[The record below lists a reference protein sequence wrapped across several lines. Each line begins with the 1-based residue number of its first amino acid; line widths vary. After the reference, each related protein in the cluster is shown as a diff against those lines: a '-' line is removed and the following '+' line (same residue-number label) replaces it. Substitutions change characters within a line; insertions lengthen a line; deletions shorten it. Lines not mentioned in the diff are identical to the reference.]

1 MHLPHPTRSVLV
13 AAAMIALV
21 AGCTGSAASPS
32 APPSRGAGITVTDAW
47 ARSSSAMASAGAA
60 YATIT
65 NAGTAA
71 DALIGASS
79 PAAASVE
86 VHETIAMGSPGASG
100 GGMMGMQPVA
110 RVEIPA
116 GGSLQLKPRSYHV
129 MLIGLVKDLVPGATI
144 DLTLRFEKAGEVTV
158 TAPVRGS

>member
-1 MHLPHPTRSVLV
+1 MHAQRPTRLVLV
-13 AAAMIALV
+13 VVASLALL
-21 AGCTGSAASPS
+21 AGCSSSAPSPS
-32 APPSRGAGITVTDAW
+32 AGITVTDAW

-65 NAGTAA
+65 NAGSAA

-79 PAAASVE
+79 PAANTVE
-86 VHETIAMGSPGASG
+86 VHETVVMGSPDASG

-116 GGSLQLKPRSYHV
+116 GGSLQLKPGSYHV
-129 MLIGLVKDLVPGATI
+129 MLIGLVKDLKPGDTI
-144 DLTLRFEKAGEVTV
+144 DLTLKFEKAGEITV
-158 TAPVRGS
+158 TAQVRAS